1 MDLKTSG
8 DWPLPSGVWQVDE
21 AGAWSLQRSADGQ
34 NVSPLLSQADIGKLM
49 HARRLPAAAG
59 APVRQFPPEFAF
71 DSATGAALQVPPDA
85 AASAPWVPPYGAYA
99 VSDSPVSGPA
109 GLRQASVSLI
119 LADQRAR
126 EEHAQADASLP
137 MPPPGEYEFFNA
149 QFGTSGAA
157 LLALDP
163 RKAALHAWL
172 PASKRWLAL
181 ESDFGGLL
189 AESDIPHGAW
199 RAELVPEFN
208 SVLVLPTSHGLACI
222 RPDVPSLSYVVE
234 HVGGAPCVGSPIWFQ
249 NRVWAPLRDDDG
261 RIRFVNLD
269 AAQQPGSDVLLDGA
283 FEPGAISAPVAYNR
297 MAVWPCANGQLRLQL
312 QPDGNVA
319 ASFTPWPA
327 GLVPHFEFGSPYVSR
342 DGGLWQLCF
351 ERGRG
356 TYVYVKLGAQSE
368 QADALAPR
376 LCSGSFNYRFATKL
390 KTAPWEEP
398 EHGDDGGKNQA
409 VMPLLESGGASG
421 ASSSVF
427 GVKFAT
433 SAGLSSVLRSNERL
447 AAQLVQD
454 DTLRETVFHT
464 FAVSEPWRVRL
475 FVSDGMLWAYHPLLS
490 RIDGWAL
497 QA

>member
-1 MDLKTSG
+1 MDHKTSG
-8 DWPLPSGVWQVDE
+8 DWPLPSGAWYVDDE
-21 AGAWSLQRSADGQ
+21 GAWSMQRSADGQ
-34 NVSPLLSQADIGKLM
+34 NVSPLVSHADIGKLM
-49 HARRLPAAAG
+49 LARRLPAAAD
-59 APVRQFPPEFAF
+59 ASVRQFPPEFSF
-71 DSATGAALQVPPDA
+71 DPATGAALQVPPGTA
-85 AASAPWVPPYGAYA
+85 LTPPWVPPFGAQ
-99 VSDSPVSGPA
+99 PVRDVPPAGAA
-109 GLRQASVSLI
+109 GLRQASVPLK
-119 LADQRAR
+119 LADQRVR

-137 MPPPGEYEFFNA
+137 MPPPGEYEFFSA
-149 QFGTSGAA
+149 QFGTSAPA

-163 RKAALHAWL
+163 RKAVLHAWL

-181 ESDFGGLL
+181 DPDYGSLL
-189 AESDIPHGAW
+189 AESDLAHGAW

-222 RPDVPSLSYVVE
+222 RPDVPSLTYVVE
-234 HVGGAPCVGSPIWFQ
+234 HVGGAPCIASPVWFQ
-249 NRVWAPLRDDDG
+249 NRLWAPLRDDDG

-269 AAQQPGSDVLLDGA
+269 AQQKPGSDVLLDGMVDL
-283 FEPGAISAPVAYNR
+283 GTVSAPVAYNR

-319 ASFTPWPA
+319 ASFTPWPE

-351 ERGRG
+351 ERSRG
-356 TYVYVKLGAQSE
+356 TYVYVKLGAQAE
-368 QADALAPR
+368 RADALAPR
-376 LCSGSFNYRFATKL
+376 LCSGSFNYRFAAKL

-409 VMPLLESGGASG
+409 VMPLLESSVGN
-421 ASSSVF
+421 SVF

-454 DTLRETVFHT
+454 DELRETVFHT
-464 FAVSEPWRVRL
+464 FAVSEPWRLRL
-475 FVSDGMLWAYHPLLS
+475 FVHEGMLWAYHPLLS

>member
-1 MDLKTSG
+1 MDHKTSG
-8 DWPLPSGVWQVDE
+8 DWPLPSGAWHVDDE
-21 AGAWSLQRSADGQ
+21 GAWSMQRSADGQ
-34 NVSPLLSQADIGKLM
+34 NVSPLVSDADIGKLM
-49 HARRLPAAAG
+49 LARRLPAAAD

-71 DSATGAALQVPPDA
+71 DPASGAALQVPPDT
-85 AASAPWVPPYGAYA
+85 SISPPWVPPYGAYP
-99 VSDSPVSGPA
+99 VSDVPPAGPS
-109 GLRQASVSLI
+109 GLRQASVALK

-137 MPPPGEYEFFNA
+137 MPPPGEYEFFSA
-149 QFGTSGAA
+149 QFGTSAPA

-163 RKAALHAWL
+163 RKAVLHAWL

-181 ESDFGGLL
+181 DPDYGSLL
-189 AESDIPHGAW
+189 AESDLAHGAW

-222 RPDVPSLSYVVE
+222 RPDVPSLTYVVE
-234 HVGGAPCVGSPIWFQ
+234 HVGGAPCAAAPVWFQ
-249 NRVWAPLRDDDG
+249 NRLWAPLRDDDG
-261 RIRFVNLD
+261 RLRFVNLD
-269 AAQQPGSDVLLDGA
+269 AAQKPGSDVLLDGLVDL
-283 FEPGAISAPVAYNR
+283 GNVSAPVAYNR

-319 ASFTPWPA
+319 ASFTPWPE

-351 ERGRG
+351 ERSRG

-368 QADALAPR
+368 RADALAPR

-409 VMPLLESGGASG
+409 VMPLLESGVGN
-421 ASSSVF
+421 SVF

-454 DTLRETVFHT
+454 DELRETVFHT
-464 FAVSEPWRVRL
+464 FAVGEPWRVRL
-475 FVSDGMLWAYHPLLS
+475 FVHEGMLWAYHPLLS

>member
-1 MDLKTSG
+1 MDHKTSG
-8 DWPLPSGVWQVDE
+8 DWPLPSGAWYVDDE
-21 AGAWSLQRSADGQ
+21 GAWSMQRSADGQ
-34 NVSPLLSQADIGKLM
+34 NVSPLVSHADIGKLM
-49 HARRLPAAAG
+49 LARRLPAAAD
-59 APVRQFPPEFAF
+59 APVRQFPPEFSF
-71 DSATGAALQVPPDA
+71 DPVSGAALQVPPDP
-85 AASAPWVPPYGAYA
+85 SIPPPWVPPYGAYP
-99 VSDSPVSGPA
+99 VSDVPPAGPA
-109 GLRQASVSLI
+109 GLRQASVPLK
-119 LADQRAR
+119 LADQRVR

-137 MPPPGEYEFFNA
+137 MPPPGEYEFFSA
-149 QFGTSGAA
+149 QFGTSAPA

-163 RKAALHAWL
+163 RKAVLHAWL

-181 ESDFGGLL
+181 DPDYGSLL
-189 AESDIPHGAW
+189 AESDLAHGAW

-222 RPDVPSLSYVVE
+222 RPDVPSLTYVVE
-234 HVGGAPCVGSPIWFQ
+234 HVGGAPCIASPVWFQ
-249 NRVWAPLRDDDG
+249 NRLWAPLRDDDG

-269 AAQQPGSDVLLDGA
+269 AQQKPGSDVLLDGMVDL
-283 FEPGAISAPVAYNR
+283 GTVSAPVAYNR

-319 ASFTPWPA
+319 ASFTPWPE

-351 ERGRG
+351 ERSRG
-356 TYVYVKLGAQSE
+356 TYVYVKLGAQAE
-368 QADALAPR
+368 RADALAPR
-376 LCSGSFNYRFATKL
+376 LCSGSFNYRFAAKL

-409 VMPLLESGGASG
+409 VMPLLESSVGN
-421 ASSSVF
+421 SVF

-454 DTLRETVFHT
+454 DELRETVFHT
-464 FAVSEPWRVRL
+464 FAVSEPWRLRL
-475 FVSDGMLWAYHPLLS
+475 FVHEGMLWAYHPLLS

>member
-1 MDLKTSG
+1 MDHKTSG
-8 DWPLPSGVWQVDE
+8 DWPLPSGAWYVDDE
-21 AGAWSLQRSADGQ
+21 GAWSMQRSADGQ
-34 NVSPLLSQADIGKLM
+34 NVSPLVSHADIGKLM
-49 HARRLPAAAG
+49 LARRLPAAAD
-59 APVRQFPPEFAF
+59 APVRQFPPEFSF
-71 DSATGAALQVPPDA
+71 DPVSGAALQVPPDT
-85 AASAPWVPPYGAYA
+85 SITPPWVPPYGAYP
-99 VSDSPVSGPA
+99 VSDVPPAGPA
-109 GLRQASVSLI
+109 GLRQASVPLK
-119 LADQRAR
+119 LADQRVR

-137 MPPPGEYEFFNA
+137 MPPPGEYEFFSA
-149 QFGTSGAA
+149 QFGTSAPA

-163 RKAALHAWL
+163 RKAVLHAWL

-181 ESDFGGLL
+181 DPDYGSLL
-189 AESDIPHGAW
+189 AESDLAHGAW

-222 RPDVPSLSYVVE
+222 RPDVPSLTYVVE
-234 HVGGAPCVGSPIWFQ
+234 HVGGAPCIASPVWFQ
-249 NRVWAPLRDDDG
+249 NRLWAPLRDDDG

-269 AAQQPGSDVLLDGA
+269 AAQKPGSDVLLDGMVDL
-283 FEPGAISAPVAYNR
+283 GTVSAPVAYNR
-297 MAVWPCANGQLRLQL
+297 MVVWPCANGQLRLQL

-319 ASFTPWPA
+319 ASFTPWPE

-351 ERGRG
+351 ERSRG
-356 TYVYVKLGAQSE
+356 TYVYVKLGAQAE
-368 QADALAPR
+368 RADALAPR
-376 LCSGSFNYRFATKL
+376 LCSGSFNYRFAAKL

-409 VMPLLESGGASG
+409 VMPLLESSVGN
-421 ASSSVF
+421 SVF

-454 DTLRETVFHT
+454 DELRETVFHT
-464 FAVSEPWRVRL
+464 FAVSEPWRLRL
-475 FVSDGMLWAYHPLLS
+475 FVHEGMLWAYHPLLS

>member
-1 MDLKTSG
+1 MDHKTSG
-8 DWPLPSGVWQVDE
+8 DWPLPSGAWYVDDE
-21 AGAWSLQRSADGQ
+21 GAWSMQRSADGQ
-34 NVSPLLSQADIGKLM
+34 NVSPFVSHADIGKLM
-49 HARRLPAAAG
+49 LARRLPAAAD
-59 APVRQFPPEFAF
+59 APVRQFPPEFSF
-71 DSATGAALQVPPDA
+71 DPVSGAALQVPPDT
-85 AASAPWVPPYGAYA
+85 SITPPWVPPYGAYP
-99 VSDSPVSGPA
+99 VSDVPPAGPA
-109 GLRQASVSLI
+109 GLRQASVPLK
-119 LADQRAR
+119 LADQRVR

-137 MPPPGEYEFFNA
+137 MPPPGEYEFFSA
-149 QFGTSGAA
+149 QFGTSAPA

-163 RKAALHAWL
+163 RKAVLHAWL

-181 ESDFGGLL
+181 DPDYGSLL
-189 AESDIPHGAW
+189 AESDLAHGAW

-222 RPDVPSLSYVVE
+222 RPDVPSLTYVVE
-234 HVGGAPCVGSPIWFQ
+234 HVGGAPCIASPVWFQ
-249 NRVWAPLRDDDG
+249 NRLWAPLRDDDG

-269 AAQQPGSDVLLDGA
+269 AAQKPGSDVLLDGMVDL
-283 FEPGAISAPVAYNR
+283 GTVSAPVAYNR

-319 ASFTPWPA
+319 ASFTPWPE

-351 ERGRG
+351 ERSRG
-356 TYVYVKLGAQSE
+356 TYVYVKLGAQAE
-368 QADALAPR
+368 RADALAPR

-409 VMPLLESGGASG
+409 VMPLLESSVGN
-421 ASSSVF
+421 SVF

-454 DTLRETVFHT
+454 DELRETVFHT
-464 FAVSEPWRVRL
+464 FAVSEPWRLRL
-475 FVSDGMLWAYHPLLS
+475 FVHEGMLWAYHPLLS

>member
-8 DWPLPSGVWQVDE
+8 DWGVPSGVWYVDDD
-21 AGAWSLQRSADGQ
+21 GAWTMQRSADGQ
-34 NVSPLLSQADIGKLM
+34 NVSPLLSPADIGLLM
-49 HARRLPAAAG
+49 HARRLPAVAG
-59 APVRQFPPEFAF
+59 APVRQFPPEFSF
-71 DSATGAALQVPPDA
+71 DPASGAALQVPPDTA
-85 AASAPWVPPYGAYA
+85 VTPPWVPPYGAHC
-99 VSDSPVSGPA
+99 VSEVPPAGAA
-109 GLRQASVSLI
+109 GLRQASVPLK

-137 MPPPGEYEFFNA
+137 MPPPGEYEFFSA
-149 QFGTSGAA
+149 QFGTCAAA

-163 RKAALHAWL
+163 RKAVLHAWL

-181 ESDFGGLL
+181 DPEYGGLL
-189 AESDIPHGAW
+189 AESDLSHGAW

-234 HVGGAPCVGSPIWFQ
+234 HVGGAPCAAAPVWFQ
-249 NRVWAPLRDDDG
+249 NRLWAPLRDGDG

-269 AAQQPGSDVLLDGA
+269 ATQKPGSDVLLDGVVDL
-283 FEPGAISAPVAYNR
+283 GAVSAPVAYNR
-297 MAVWPCANGQLRLQL
+297 RAVWPCANGQLRLQL

-319 ASFTPWPA
+319 ASFTSWPE
-327 GLVPHFEFGSPYVSR
+327 GLVPHFEFGSPYLSR

-351 ERGRG
+351 ESRRG
-356 TYVYVKLGAQSE
+356 TYVYVKLGVQVE
-368 QADALAPR
+368 KADALAPR

-409 VMPLLESGGASG
+409 VMPLLESGGGSG
-421 ASSSVF
+421 TSNSVF

-454 DTLRETVFHT
+454 DELRETVFHT

-475 FVSDGMLWAYHPLLS
+475 FVHEGTLWAYHPLLS

>member
-1 MDLKTSG
+1 MDHKTSG
-8 DWPLPSGVWQVDE
+8 DWPLPSGAWYVDDE
-21 AGAWSLQRSADGQ
+21 GAWSMQRSADGQ
-34 NVSPLLSQADIGKLM
+34 NVSPLVSHADIGKLM
-49 HARRLPAAAG
+49 LARRLPAAAD
-59 APVRQFPPEFAF
+59 APVRQFPPEFSF
-71 DSATGAALQVPPDA
+71 DPVSGAALQVPPDT
-85 AASAPWVPPYGAYA
+85 SITPPWVPPYGAHP
-99 VSDSPVSGPA
+99 VSDVPPAGPA
-109 GLRQASVSLI
+109 GLRQASVPLK
-119 LADQRAR
+119 LADQRVR

-137 MPPPGEYEFFNA
+137 MPPPGEYEFFSA
-149 QFGTSGAA
+149 QFGTSAPA

-163 RKAALHAWL
+163 RKAVLHAWL

-181 ESDFGGLL
+181 DPDYGSLL
-189 AESDIPHGAW
+189 AESDLAHGAW

-222 RPDVPSLSYVVE
+222 RPDVPSLTYVVE
-234 HVGGAPCVGSPIWFQ
+234 HVGGAPCIASPVWFQ
-249 NRVWAPLRDDDG
+249 NRLWAPLRDDDG

-269 AAQQPGSDVLLDGA
+269 AQQKPGSDVLLDGMVDL
-283 FEPGAISAPVAYNR
+283 GTVSAPVAYNR

-319 ASFTPWPA
+319 ASFTPWPE

-351 ERGRG
+351 ERSRG
-356 TYVYVKLGAQSE
+356 TYVYVKLGAQAE
-368 QADALAPR
+368 RADALAPR
-376 LCSGSFNYRFATKL
+376 LCSGSFNYRFAAKL

-409 VMPLLESGGASG
+409 VMPLLESSVGN
-421 ASSSVF
+421 SVF

-454 DTLRETVFHT
+454 DELRETVFHT
-464 FAVSEPWRVRL
+464 FAVSEPWRLRL
-475 FVSDGMLWAYHPLLS
+475 FVHEGMLWAYHPLLS